1 MRFVATE
8 TPYVRIVAADSHA
21 VARAFARAMVGEP
34 VAEGSV
40 LIGVDGVY
48 QTEELPDMGLS
59 TMTNLE
65 IWRRMLRSLGIPP
78 HRCTPVYSFQIGLP
92 NNIRESKH
100 RLPEDVSEP
109 EIVGFTFR
117 FTHKRRPQTADP
129 APWKH
134 YKRPRKIRL
143 NPDPKM
149 T

>member
-1 MRFVATE
+1 MRFGDRE
-8 TPYVRIVAADSHA
+8 TPYIRIVAADSHA
-21 VARAFARAMVGEP
+21 NARAFARAMVGEP
-34 VAEGSV
+34 VAEGAV

-48 QTEELPDMGLS
+48 QTAAMPSMGSS

-65 IWRRMLRSLGIPP
+65 IWRRVLRSLGIPP
-78 HRCTPVYSFQIGLP
+78 HRCTPVFSFQIGLP
-92 NNIRESKH
+92 NNVRESSH

-117 FTHKRRPQTADP
+117 FSHKRRPQTADP

-134 YKRPRKIRL
+134 FKRPRRIRL
-143 NPDPKM
+143 KPDSKM